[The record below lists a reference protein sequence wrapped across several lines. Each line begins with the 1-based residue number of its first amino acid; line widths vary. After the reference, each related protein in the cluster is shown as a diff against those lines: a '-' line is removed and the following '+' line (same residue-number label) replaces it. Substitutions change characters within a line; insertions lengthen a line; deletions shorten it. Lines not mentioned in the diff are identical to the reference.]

1 MLDLPQKIKK
11 HANRAG
17 AGAGAGRCFVVSLKE
32 IDGSERRAC
41 AKGSGPGRAGH
52 TRTTVELVWKEIINL
67 YSIGLINLDKDVLLA
82 KRVIWF
88 QIINV
93 L

>member
-11 HANRAG
+11 NATNADKDSD
-17 AGAGAGRCFVVSLKE
+17 FVVILKE
-32 IDGSERRAC
+32 IDVSERRPS
-41 AKGSGPGRAGH
+41 AKGSGPGCAGH

-67 YSIGLINLDKDVLLA
+67 YSIVLINLDKDVLLA